1 MATPRPGRG
10 KTGLTLE
17 VRRTFAFPRERV
29 FAAWTDRKQLEQW
42 MCRDAAAHTVTH
54 HQQDVR
60 TGGRY
65 VLEVR
70 DPRKKEVYWGQGVYT
85 EVKPPEKIVFTWNW
99 TKGTQHGEELH
110 PESPETVVTVE
121 FHERGDT
128 TEVVLTH
135 GPFGTEGDYKD
146 HQGGW
151 NGCFDVLAKT
161 LQGK

>member
-1 MATPRPGRG
+1 MASPQQSQG
-10 KTGLTLE
+10 KTRRTLE

-29 FAAWTDRKQLEQW
+29 FAAWTDPKQLELW
-42 MCRDAAAHTVTH
+42 MCRDAAAHTVIH

-70 DPRKKEVYWGQGVYT
+70 DREKNEVYWGQGVYT

-99 TKGTQHGEELH
+99 TKGTQDGEELH
-110 PESPETVVTVE
+110 PDSPETVVTVE
-121 FHERGDT
+121 FHARGNA

-135 GPFGTEGDYKD
+135 GPFGSEHDYKD
-146 HQGGW
+146 HQRGW
-151 NGCFDVLAKT
+151 NGCFDILAQT
-161 LQGK
+161 LQAT